1 MLLCGFRSSADD
13 LDGSRP
19 GRRACHRGDGARRL
33 LRFVLERTA
42 HSRSVRQ
49 AFVAEV
55 ASGEPYGD
63 WHLASDAS
71 RQAVQAWA
79 ARTSLG
85 DLGRR
90 LRSARPLVSPSDQ
103 EFTWTCVMAHELV
116 GLGTVG
122 GVTSFDED
130 DAKIVTKQALQS
142 GVAQSQITAMVH
154 DAETVPFR
162 DLAFATSL
170 VCGPPL

>member
-1 MLLCGFRSSADD
+1 VDFVRPSTIWTVRALAVVLATAATALAGCSGSS
-13 LDGSRP
+13 SRE
-19 GRRACHRGDGARRL
+19 
-33 LRFVLERTA
+33 LRTTGQSA
-42 HSRSVRQ
+42 

-55 ASGEPYGD
+55 ASGEPYSD

-79 ARTSLG
+79 ARTRLG
-85 DLGRR
+85 DLGRN

-122 GVTSFDED
+122 GVTSFNED
-130 DAKIVTKQALQS
+130 DVGVVTKQALQS
-142 GVAQSQITAMVH
+142 GVAQNQITAMIH
-154 DAETVPFR
+154 DADTIPFR

-170 VCGPPL
+170 VCGPPM

>member
-1 MLLCGFRSSADD
+1 
-13 LDGSRP
+13 
-19 GRRACHRGDGARRL
+19 
-33 LRFVLERTA
+33 
-42 HSRSVRQ
+42 
-49 AFVAEV
+49 
-55 ASGEPYGD
+55 
-63 WHLASDAS
+63 
-71 RQAVQAWA
+71 
-79 ARTSLG
+79 
-85 DLGRR
+85 
-90 LRSARPLVSPSDQ
+90 
-103 EFTWTCVMAHELV
+103 MAHELV